1 MVLGSGIRDPRSG
14 KNPFRIPDP
23 GIKKAPDPG
32 YRIRNTVTKFLK
44 LLYPVLENKMEMK
57 MRCCGSRMF
66 IPDPGSGFFA
76 IPDSGS
82 PFPDAKNHKKEE
94 GEKLNLLPCIYLEV
108 N

>member
-1 MVLGSGIRDPRSG
+1 LSKSSSKYGLGIRDPRSG

-66 IPDPGSGFFA
+66 IPDPGSG
-76 IPDSGS
+76 S

-94 GEKLNLLPCIYLEV
+94 GEK
-108 N
+108 

>member
-66 IPDPGSGFFA
+66 IPDPGSGFLPSR
-76 IPDSGS
+76 IPDLLSRMQKTTKKRRG
-82 PFPDAKNHKKEE
+82 KNKICC
-94 GEKLNLLPCIYLEV
+94 LAFI
-108 N
+108 

>member
-1 MVLGSGIRDPRSG
+1 MVLGSGIRDPEKTHSG
-14 KNPFRIPDP
+14 SRIQ
-23 GIKKAPDPG
+23 GSKRHRIPDPG

-94 GEKLNLLPCIYLEV
+94 GEK
-108 N
+108 

>member
-1 MVLGSGIRDPRSG
+1 LSKSSSKYGLGIRDPRSG

-23 GIKKAPDPG
+23 GIKKAQDPGSRIPDPQHC
-32 YRIRNTVTKFLK
+32 NQVFKTVV
-44 LLYPVLENKMEMK
+44 PSVGNKMEMK
-57 MRCCGSRMF
+57 MRCCGSRMY

-94 GEKLNLLPCIYLEV
+94 GEK
-108 N
+108 